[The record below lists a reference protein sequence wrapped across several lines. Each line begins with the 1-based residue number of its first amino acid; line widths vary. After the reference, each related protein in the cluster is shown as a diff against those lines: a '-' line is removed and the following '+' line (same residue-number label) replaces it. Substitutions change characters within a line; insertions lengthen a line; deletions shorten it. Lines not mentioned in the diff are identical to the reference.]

1 MKVPEISIIMATY
14 NRAHLISETLLSI
27 SNQTNENWEC
37 LIIDDGSKDNTRE
50 VLIPLLKKDPRFKYY
65 VRSDQYKK
73 GLPGCRNYGLE
84 LAKGEYIVF
93 LDDDDIAHPQLLELV
108 LKEILQYDV
117 AYCRYFRS
125 IFRREFEYD
134 FDYNMGYG
142 ITHHDQNLLEKM
154 ITNEIPF
161 NSCQVLWKKD
171 SFKNNC
177 FNEDLMYA
185 EEWELYSRILSNN
198 PRGITI
204 QKKLLFARK
213 HENSNTGE
221 YMSNDP
227 VRINSMK
234 SAVKLVTEHL
244 KNKNL
249 LSDQLLKYFIQ
260 TAFNLK
266 DYFLLE
272 SILEISDLSK
282 IKILSYKVVY
292 KLHPIIKPIFKLKA
306 KL

>member
-1 MKVPEISIIMATY
+1 MRNLS
-14 NRAHLISETLLSI
+14 SI
-27 SNQTNENWEC
+27 SNQTYANWEC
-37 LIIDDGSKDNTRE
+37 LIIDDGSKDNTQE
-50 VLIPLLKKDPRFKYY
+50 VLIPLLKNDPRFKYHL
-65 VRSDQYKK
+65 RSTSHKK

-84 LAKGEYIVF
+84 LAHGKFIVF
-93 LDDDDIAHPQLLELV
+93 LDDDDIVHPQLLELTSR
-108 LKEILQYDV
+108 EIIQCDV
-117 AYCRYFRS
+117 GYCRYLRK
-125 IFRREFEYD
+125 IFRGVIEYD
-134 FDYNMGYG
+134 FNYNTSYKINHEGQR
-142 ITHHDQNLLEKM
+142 ILEKM
-154 ITNEIPF
+154 ITNEVPF
-161 NSCQVLWKKD
+161 NSCQVLWKKECFEND
-171 SFKNNC
+171 R

-185 EEWELYSRILSNN
+185 EEWELYSRILSNDLK
-198 PRGITI
+198 GVTI
-204 QKKLLFARK
+204 QKILLFARK

-227 VRINSMK
+227 VRRNSMK
-234 SAVKLVTEHL
+234 NALKLVAEHL
-244 KNKNL
+244 KKKNL

-260 TAFNLK
+260 TAFKLK